1 MTAKKRCNQ
10 RSNRAAV
17 FAMLNDQDGKPLGD
31 LVQIYE
37 PLLPFPLDPSFLQHD
52 IVGDDFKGLSVR
64 FQNCE

>member
-1 MTAKKRCNQ
+1 
-10 RSNRAAV
+10 
-17 FAMLNDQDGKPLGD
+17 MLNDQDGKPLGD

-52 IVGDDFKGLSVR
+52 IVGDDFKGLRVR